1 MGGGL
6 GRWWWSEMKSAE
18 KGLTNGDA
26 CAWRWRHWAAKG
38 QRVTLAPGGQKDG
51 APPPTPPTTPALN
64 LSHGERREE
73 RGDHEREEAQEWRRE
88 RERRGGGG
96 SGSEA

>member
-1 MGGGL
+1 MGGDL

-64 LSHGERREE
+64 LSHGERREVTMKE
-73 RGDHEREEAQEWRRE
+73 RRRRNGEGRE
-88 RERRGGGG
+88 REREGRGG